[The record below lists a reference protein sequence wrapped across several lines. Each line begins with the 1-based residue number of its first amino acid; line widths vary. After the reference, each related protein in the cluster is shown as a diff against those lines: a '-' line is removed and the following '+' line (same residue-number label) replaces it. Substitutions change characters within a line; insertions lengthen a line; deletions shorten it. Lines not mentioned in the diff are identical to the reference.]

1 VSGALAPPGTLIAL
15 AALIARRFTAML
27 GRALRV
33 RWTFGVRRTL
43 GVRRS
48 RLALERGGPVRAAAR
63 RSAVLCLG
71 PAPFASQVLGEAA
84 ALLIPRYFEAIARVL
99 VLAAGTPVARPSLA
113 AWRGCRFAPRG
124 RFSPFLILRLP

>member
-1 VSGALAPPGTLIAL
+1 MSGALAPPGTLIAL

-27 GRALRV
+27 GRALR
-33 RWTFGVRRTL
+33 VRRTL

-124 RFSPFLILRLP
+124 RFSAFLILRLP